1 MGQMTFVPRVQEA
14 VWASGGERV
23 CALNG
28 GFGDV
33 GNGPLQLRERGFD
46 IKKKQI

>member
-33 GNGPLQLRERGFD
+33 GQVGRVRQVGLN
-46 IKKKQI
+46 